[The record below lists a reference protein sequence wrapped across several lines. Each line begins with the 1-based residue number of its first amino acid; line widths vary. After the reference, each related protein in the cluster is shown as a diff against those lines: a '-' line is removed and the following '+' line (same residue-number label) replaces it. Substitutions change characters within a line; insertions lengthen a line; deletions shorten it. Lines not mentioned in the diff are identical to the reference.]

1 MWVFM
6 LYTGREARED
16 YQMIDSI
23 ALCRFFETG
32 SLMEPRARLVTI
44 SHSNPPISA
53 HKRTQVAGMCVTLY
67 VRAEELKQ
75 EHYITNTL
83 SSWASSSAWDLDVW
97 SHCSS
102 SCSQWALMF
111 RVYTWD
117 IHLGFSLSTWMT
129 SALGGPGDFPVG
141 WPVSRGRH
149 SDYSFQIQMVTH
161 RMHLKGSVERHTS
174 KNPPEFLLVL
184 SEMQLLS
191 LPHRDFFSYPF

>member
-1 MWVFM
+1 M
-6 LYTGREARED
+6 
-16 YQMIDSI
+16 
-23 ALCRFFETG
+23 
-32 SLMEPRARLVTI
+32 
-44 SHSNPPISA
+44 
-53 HKRTQVAGMCVTLY
+53 
-67 VRAEELKQ
+67 
-75 EHYITNTL
+75 
-83 SSWASSSAWDLDVW
+83 W

-141 WPVSRGRH
+141 WPMSRGRH

-161 RMHLKGSVERHTS
+161 RMHLKGSVERHAS

-191 LPHRDFFSYPF
+191 LPHRDFFFLPVLRNTPALFPLQMVPFPFKQNMFLNTASYTATFTNPL